1 MSNAERLP
9 QLKSTAEARE
19 HFPMGRSALLLLS
32 VLRTPM
38 VSQVSA
44 CSLIYVTESKFILY
58 CI

>member
-19 HFPMGRSALLLLS
+19 HFPMGRSALLLFS
-32 VLRTPM
+32 VLRTQI

-58 CI
+58 YI